1 MNQSD
6 ALAREK
12 VEKALESPNNE
23 QEEKI
28 LQITR
33 ILLDQYSYVEYQTY
47 PRPSHPEIEKRTDVY
62 FTMVA
67 ILISLRTTL
76 ENEMVAV
83 RSFMERFHT
92 PEEVMQA
99 SIEDIAETIQVAG
112 MPIKKATAIS
122 KATKYVLEVLN
133 GNWDQFKG
141 MDIDDARDQIMLIP
155 GIGPKA
161 ADCILELGLDLPT
174 IVIDVNMLR
183 VISRIF
189 GTSWAEKPDLSNSD
203 QMEASKRLIEDF
215 LRKDGFIYQI
225 VHTMMLLHGKNVC
238 KSNPQC
244 SRCILRSR
252 CLYYQGNDRPRTQEM
267 PLFEA

>member
-1 MNQSD
+1 MQQTDILAQQTIDD
-6 ALAREK
+6 AL
-12 VEKALESPNNE
+12 VSPNND
-23 QEEKI
+23 QELKI

-33 ILLDQYSYVEYQTY
+33 VLLDQYSFVEFQTY
-47 PRPSHPEIEKRTDVY
+47 PRPSHPELEKRSEVY

-76 ENEMVAV
+76 ENETLAV
-83 RSFMERFHT
+83 NAFMDKFHSA
-92 PEEVMQA
+92 EEVLEA
-99 SIEDIAETIQVAG
+99 SIDDIAEIIHVAG

-133 GNWDQFKG
+133 GDWEQFRD
-141 MDIDDARDQIMLIP
+141 MSIEEARNQIMLIP

-189 GTSWAEKPDLSNSD
+189 GTSWAEKPDLSNKD
-203 QMEASKRLIEDF
+203 QLEASKRLIEDF

-225 VHTMMLLHGKNVC
+225 VHTMMLLHGKNTC

-244 SRCILRSR
+244 NRCTLRNQ
-252 CLYYQGNDRPRTQEM
+252 CLYYQSLDKPRNQEL
-267 PLFEA
+267 PLFEG